1 MRLFSCDCTLQNDDF
16 SSAYS
21 PLSLFAQLR
30 FNISMDF
37 SKNISDLYGVGEA
50 TAQKYHRMGIET
62 VRDLIYHF
70 PRIYRDLS
78 IPTKISNLDINSD
91 AIVEARVVDITS
103 QKTFRRRI
111 NITTAIVEDDSGT
124 MQAVW
129 FNQPF
134 LTRVIHIGEK
144 YIFYGKL
151 MYDRRTGSLQM
162 SAPQYEK
169 YPKIIPVYPETE
181 KLSSKQIRV
190 LLSSVL
196 PDARQMSDNLPKSIT
211 EKYSLMPLGQA
222 LWTIH
227 NPSSQNDLEEAR
239 RRLAFD
245 ELMQVVKHFIEF
257 ERDLGT
263 RQAPAIPIDEKL
275 LKSFTSKL
283 PFTLTD
289 SQKIAAWKIIKQ
301 MAAASRQ
308 SQITSHQSPIT
319 PLNALLNGDV
329 GSGKTVVA
337 LLASIGVIKSGYNVV
352 WLAPTSILANQHY
365 DTVLSLSKHLDIPV
379 ELITAATDSRKCNM
393 PLRTQS
399 SNPLIKNQRDPSALV
414 GMTKILIGT
423 HAILHRKDAIDN
435 IGLVVVDEQHRFGVE
450 QRRELLSHQSKK
462 GFVPHFLSMT
472 ATPIPRSLAM
482 AFSGMTDIITVK
494 DKPKERL
501 PIVTKI
507 IDESHRAD
515 MYKFIDREIT
525 KGRQVFVIT
534 PLITQKNTI
543 KSNLFATERKA
554 VEDEYK
560 RLNETIFKHRKIG
573 LLHGKLRP
581 KEKDK
586 IMKQMLDRE
595 IDILVSTSVVEV
607 GVDIPN
613 ATVML
618 VENADGFGLSNL
630 HQFRG
635 RVGRSS
641 YGSHCFLAVSDEASQ
656 SAKSL
661 ERLRVLTQT
670 NDGFLIAQKDLELRG
685 PGSIAGLD
693 QSGFLDL
700 KLANLG
706 DIKLI
711 EQVKD
716 AAELMYNKD
725 SSNLKIQTSK

>member
-1 MRLFSCDCTLQNDDF
+1 
-16 SSAYS
+16 
-21 PLSLFAQLR
+21 
-30 FNISMDF
+30 MDF
-37 SKNISDLYGVGEA
+37 SKKISGLYGVGEA

-70 PRIYRDLS
+70 PRVYRDLS
-78 IPTKISNLDINSD
+78 TPTKISALDIDSD

-111 NITTAIVEDDSGT
+111 NITTAIIEDDSGT

-134 LTRVIHIGEK
+134 LTRVIRIGEK

-169 YPKIIPVYPETE
+169 FPKIIPVYPETD
-181 KLSSKQIRV
+181 KLSSKQIRA

-196 PDARQMSDNLPKSIT
+196 PEARQMPDPLTGEIT
-211 EKYSLMPLGQA
+211 KKYKLMPLGQA

-227 NPSSQNDLEEAR
+227 NPSSQIDLGKAR

-245 ELMQVVKHFIEF
+245 ELLQVVKHFIEF

-263 RQAPAIPIDEKL
+263 RQAPAIPVDEKL

-289 SQKIAAWKIIKQ
+289 SQKIAAWKIIKG
-301 MAAASRQ
+301 MSSTHSDNKYSLSKRNRASKGYH
-308 SQITSHQSPIT
+308 TK

-337 LLASIGVIKSGYNVV
+337 LLASIGVVKSGYNVV

-379 ELITAATDSRKCNM
+379 ELITADTDRRKDLS
-393 PLRTQS
+393 LRRIKQS
-399 SNPLIKNQRDPSALV
+399 HKDEIVSSASTLIRNDKVPA
-414 GMTKILIGT
+414 IIIGT
-423 HAILHRKDAIDN
+423 HAILHRKQAIDN

-482 AFSGMTDIITVK
+482 AFSGMTQIITIK
-494 DKPKERL
+494 EKPKQRQE
-501 PIVTKI
+501 IITKI
-507 IDESHRAD
+507 INESGRAG

-534 PLITQKNTI
+534 PLITQKNTV
-543 KSNLFATERKA
+543 KSNLFVTERKA

-573 LLHGKLRP
+573 LLHGKLKP
-581 KEKDK
+581 KEKEK

-595 IDILVSTSVVEV
+595 IDILVSTSVVEI

-618 VENADGFGLSNL
+618 VENADCFGLSSL

-635 RVGRSS
+635 RVGRSNYES
-641 YGSHCFLAVSDEASQ
+641 YCFLATGSEISQ

-661 ERLRVLTQT
+661 ERLNVLTQT

-706 DIKLI
+706 DTELI

-716 AAELMYNKD
+716 AAEEVYYDDK
-725 SSNLKIQTSK
+725 